1 MRPLT
6 RRQKKPL
13 FEGLFTRQYIAVRVN
28 KIHRVKLCCQ
38 AKIEWRQETG
48 GAKWSIQSADEKD
61 ADDVRVFP
69 GTDELFTS
77 SEQIRRHPGPG
88 SDLHRLND
96 SVIAEGVG
104 VAFF

>member
-1 MRPLT
+1 M
-6 RRQKKPL
+6 
-13 FEGLFTRQYIAVRVN
+13 
-28 KIHRVKLCCQ
+28 
-38 AKIEWRQETG
+38 
-48 GAKWSIQSADEKD
+48 QSADEKD